1 VFAARFA
8 GRGCRESEQ
17 VASSSSQA
25 GTYVT
30 YPIEPSIWTLARAGV
45 DWLERACMIGKS
57 GWRAAMPVGACAS
70 NATDC
75 ARPNHKEQVL
85 VRRCL
90 FRHRQSLGPRF
101 GRSSALCTQS
111 RPRLQS
117 QRAPSTGRKLLVV
130 ALAQRCSLRSLPP
143 LQSVVAELCGDGYAS
158 QGRPRALP
166 LPAARPCSS

>member
-90 FRHRQSLGPRF
+90 FRHRQSLGPCSR
-101 GRSSALCTQS
+101 RSSALCTQS

-117 QRAPSTGRKLLVV
+117 VSTSSVCPLAASCSSSPSPSAAAFEGRP
-130 ALAQRCSLRSLPP
+130 LPR
-143 LQSVVAELCGDGYAS
+143 LQSVVAEHL
-158 QGRPRALP
+158 L
-166 LPAARPCSS
+166 